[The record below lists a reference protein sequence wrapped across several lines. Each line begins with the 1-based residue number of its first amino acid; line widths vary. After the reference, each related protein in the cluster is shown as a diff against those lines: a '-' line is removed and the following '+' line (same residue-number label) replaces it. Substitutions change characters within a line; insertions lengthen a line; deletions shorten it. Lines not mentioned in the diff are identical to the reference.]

1 MTYSVF
7 ISLIEDEMFGLLYD
21 FCYGLIF
28 FCIIFD
34 FGGSSL
40 IYDEG
45 LGVTPK
51 IPWSFAFS
59 FS

>member
-51 IPWSFAFS
+51 IP
-59 FS
+59 